1 VNWPSTFFS
10 FHPSLATK
18 FFILLFFIRLG
29 LDHLVGTPALKPY
42 MHGYF
47 LSLRLYDTARVIAN
61 PFVYAEH
68 RENLIRQKMD
78 KMAES
83 RIRSKKD
90 NASAKV
96 KVNKAL
102 AEKIMKEE
110 EKERKR
116 EARKLERRKK
126 EREALGDQEEEDEE
140 EEEEMGSDEEG
151 EDEEEDEAQAG
162 PSSLLADPRFAAV
175 FEDPDYE
182 VDTTSREYAL
192 LNPSAV
198 SQMKNGKMK
207 PTRDSDEDESDDED
221 MSDDLGPGNSDE
233 DEDEADSMDSD
244 SSEEGGELISFS
256 PLRDQLSDISTPS
269 QSSTLTTLANAPAKR
284 MPVSKLHTK
293 RNASKI
299 GSRMSSLSQCKLTLA
314 RNSKI
319 ETLRL
324 VNDSALLPL
333 QLGLRVPRRAKH
345 LLAVV
350 PVLRLL
356 ISSMM
361 VMSIWR

>member
-1 VNWPSTFFS
+1 
-10 FHPSLATK
+10 
-18 FFILLFFIRLG
+18 LG

-102 AEKIMKEE
+102 AEKIVKEE

-126 EREALGDQEEEDEE
+126 EREALGDQEEDEE
-140 EEEEMGSDEEG
+140 EDDEDMGSDEEG
-151 EDEEEDEAQAG
+151 EEEEEDEAKAG

-198 SQMKNGKMK
+198 AQMKNGKMK
-207 PTRDSDEDESDDED
+207 PTRYSDEDESDDED

-256 PLRDQLSDISTPS
+256 PLRDQS
-269 QSSTLTTLANAPAKR
+269 NAPAKR
-284 MPVSKLHTK
+284 TPVSKLHTEK
-293 RNASKI
+293 NASRI
-299 GSRMSSLSQCKLTLA
+299 GSRMLSLSQCKLTLA

-319 ETLRL
+319 EALRL
-324 VNDSALLPL
+324 VNGSALLPSR
-333 QLGLRVPRRAKH
+333 LGLRVPRRAKH